1 MGGGGLNAFIL
12 VSLHVCVVA
21 VDWFSWG
28 RRGFD
33 VEGAAFMSGP
43 RRWAHSM
50 DASLSLPSAVCLTR
64 AATVVSYVL
73 LLRLCGAGWFGELR
87 PFWACPLPLLDDLH
101 ALLYTRLGSSHG
113 PACTKKGTFQGR
125 PNVPFHQNAKRLG
138 KKTRSGLRNPRVP
151 SHAVPLF
158 LAPPA
163 SASVVAPLTL
173 SMGSSLAEGA
183 RA

>member
-1 MGGGGLNAFIL
+1 MGGWGGGLNAFIL
-12 VSLHVCVVA
+12 VSLHVGWGGWVGGGLNAFILVSSHVCFVA

-64 AATVVSYVL
+64 AATAVSYV

-87 PFWACPLPLLDDLH
+87 PFWACHLPLLTAHRFELEIFEGIRSFYC
-101 ALLYTRLGSSHG
+101 AY
-113 PACTKKGTFQGR
+113 KKKMA
-125 PNVPFHQNAKRLG
+125 N
-138 KKTRSGLRNPRVP
+138 
-151 SHAVPLF
+151 
-158 LAPPA
+158 
-163 SASVVAPLTL
+163 
-173 SMGSSLAEGA
+173 
-183 RA
+183 